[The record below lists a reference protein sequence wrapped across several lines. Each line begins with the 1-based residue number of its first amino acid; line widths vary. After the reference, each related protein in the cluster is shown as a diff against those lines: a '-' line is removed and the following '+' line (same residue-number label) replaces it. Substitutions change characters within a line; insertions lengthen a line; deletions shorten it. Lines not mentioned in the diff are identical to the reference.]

1 MSPDRQWPRWLFVV
15 LLAALVVAA
24 LLIGLR
30 GLWSQFL
37 FDVTGEEALAGQVR
51 GGLEWLGNL
60 TRPSPDTADWV
71 PVANAGQNPYGV
83 NTFLEQ
89 EVEPEK
95 RDRAVQMIA
104 DAGFHWIRQEFS
116 WEDIEIHGKGDFQ
129 DRRNDP
135 YRSAWEKYD
144 QIVDLAEEYDLEI
157 IARLSNPPAWS
168 RAKGDE
174 GGAFAPPDS
183 LKDYGDFVEKV
194 VRRYGDRI
202 HYWQIWNEP
211 NIYPEWGDQPV
222 DPEAYTELL
231 KTGHSRV
238 KAICPDCT
246 VISGALAQTIPLGPR
261 DLNDFIFLQR
271 MYDAGA
277 ADYFDVLAMQG
288 YGLWSGPTDRRMRP
302 RVLNFSRPLYLRE
315 IMVQNGDAAK
325 PIWITEMNWNAPAE
339 DLPNKQFGVATE
351 EQQARY
357 AVLAYQRAQ
366 EEWPWVGVVNAWF
379 FKRATDTEQDQ
390 AMYYFRLVEPDFTPL
405 PVFDALKEHM
415 HQPPVLFPG
424 VHQEDHWALTYA
436 GPWETREDLAAQL
449 GSSRAAAS
457 SGSVL
462 NFTFSG
468 TDLRL
473 KAGPGSDGSV
483 AYSIDGAAER
493 EIELATGDEAQLA
506 QDLPAGTHDVT
517 VRVISGRPAIDSL
530 AVAQELPVTVWIAI
544 GGVVLA
550 VALAA
555 VLVSGAIARRR
566 RWFEHGRAPR

>member
-1 MSPDRQWPRWLFVV
+1 MNPDRQWPRWLFVV

-30 GLWSQFL
+30 GRWSQLL
-37 FDVTGEEALAGQVR
+37 FDVTGEESLAGQAR

-71 PVANAGQNPYGV
+71 PVANAGQNPFGV

-95 RDRAVQMIA
+95 RERAVQMIA

-135 YRSAWEKYD
+135 HRSAWEKYD
-144 QIVDLAEEYDLEI
+144 QIVDLAAEYDPEI

-168 RAKGDE
+168 RARGNE

-183 LKDYGDFVEKV
+183 LKDYGDFVDAV

-277 ADYFDVLAMQG
+277 AEYFDVLAMQG

-405 PVFDALKEHM
+405 PVFDALKEYM

-457 SGSVL
+457 PGSVL

-473 KAGPGSDGSV
+473 KAGPNSDGSV
-483 AYSIDGAAER
+483 ACSIDGAAEK
-493 EIELATGDEAQLA
+493 EIELATGDEVQLA
-506 QDLPAGTHDVT
+506 RDLPAGTHDVM

-530 AVAQELPVTVWIAI
+530 AVAQESPARAWIAI
-544 GGVVLA
+544 GGAVLA
-550 VALAA
+550 VVLAA

-566 RWFEHGRAPR
+566 RWYEHGRAPG